1 MRSRALVTPQETA
14 GRLVVVTPWYPTDA
28 VPYGGAFVRDT
39 TRALLPQ
46 FPDPLVVHVEVLRPQ
61 EGAAPR
67 PARAVVDGLDVL
79 HLPVVLDPLTPRAD
93 VARHSREALA
103 PYTDALAAASAVHV
117 HVGMPTGWAVVDLV
131 GDRTRVVL
139 SEHAS
144 YLKKL
149 WSLPESEQMYASTV
163 RGAAQVTAVG
173 VDTSRALRQRYPD
186 CAERVHTVPNP
197 VDVDRF
203 VPRDPSPTSLHRW
216 LYVGNLLEAKGVL
229 RLVRA
234 FAAWHAQR
242 PTSTLT
248 VAGGGV
254 DGPRA
259 RELADELGV
268 RDAVRFL
275 GRVAPQDVPALY
287 RDADVLVHLS
297 ASETF
302 GLTAVEALCSH
313 LPVVATATRG
323 GTRTLDVA
331 QDEGMAV
338 LVPVP
343 APDVDASEDVVAAV
357 RRLEERLGTARPDV
371 VRRDLEARFG
381 ASEVAHVLGCALRG
395 ERVDEPGP
403 DDPLVV
409 AIAVDAAARPDA
421 QRVVRDAVRRGARA
435 VLVADGPRD
444 PELDTRVVVL
454 DLRAVRA
461 GLPSHRVERWVV
473 DTAPRAAVRLGAP
486 VARALGRP
494 GAADSALRRQEAWS
508 ARWER
513 VVGSRVRA
521 RTDPAALARAVPRR
535 EPDLFAGAVLVTWG
549 DERGRALAERVARAN
564 PDALVLRH
572 ADVETVATRLAQVRG
587 D

>member
-1 MRSRALVTPQETA
+1 MRPRVLVTPQETA

-39 TRALLPQ
+39 TRALLAQ
-46 FPDPLVVHVEVLRPQ
+46 FPDPLVVHVEVLHAP
-61 EGAAPR
+61 EGTVPHPER
-67 PARAVVDGLDVL
+67 GVVDGLDVL
-79 HLPVVLDPLTPRAD
+79 HLPLVLDPLTPRAD
-93 VARHSREALA
+93 VARHAREVLE
-103 PYTDALAAASAVHV
+103 PYTEALAAACAVHV

-149 WSLPESEQMYASTV
+149 WSLPESEELYARTV

-186 CAERVHTVPNP
+186 RAEHVHTVPNP
-197 VDVDRF
+197 VDVTRF
-203 VPRDPSPTSLHRW
+203 VPRDPSGTSLHRW

-234 FAAWHAQR
+234 FAVWRAQR
-242 PTSTLT
+242 PTATLT
-248 VAGGGV
+248 IAGGGA
-254 DGPRA
+254 DGTRA

-275 GRVAPQDVPALY
+275 GRVAPQDVPRLY
-287 RDADVLVHLS
+287 READVLVHLS
-297 ASETF
+297 AAETF

-323 GTRTLDVA
+323 ATRALDVA

-343 APDVDASEDVVAAV
+343 APEQDASADVVAAV
-357 RRLEERLGTARPDV
+357 RRLEEGLTVARPAA

-381 ASEVAHVLGCALRG
+381 APQVAAVLGSALRG

-409 AIAVDAAARPDA
+409 AIAMTPDALAGA

-435 VLVADGPRD
+435 VLVADGPAD
-444 PELDTRVVVL
+444 PELDTRVTVL
-454 DLRAVRA
+454 DLRPVRA
-461 GLPSHRVERWVV
+461 GLVAHRTQRCVF
-473 DTAPRAAVRLGAP
+473 DTAPHRVALLVASA
-486 VARALGRP
+486 ARAVGRP
-494 GAADSALRRQEAWS
+494 GVAEEVLRRQEASS
-508 ARWER
+508 ARWRRAVGER
-513 VVGSRVRA
+513 VLA
-521 RTDPAALARAVPRR
+521 RTDDAGLARAVPRVAGSLV
-535 EPDLFAGAVLVTWG
+535 DGAVLVTAG
-549 DERGRALAERVARAN
+549 DAHGRALAARVARDS
-564 PDALVLRH
+564 PGALVLAH
-572 ADVETVATRLAQVRG
+572 ADVETVADRLAQARAR
-587 D
+587 